1 MVDPRIYRACM
12 VVVAFAVIVF
22 GFSLQR
28 RPAPLSARL
37 APGQFFAS
45 LQSTES
51 TMAARYPRRSPG
63 SPGDQG
69 LAGYMAR
76 QLAGE
81 NASGISG
88 FSVQTDRFKAATP
101 SGPATL
107 ENVIATKPGLGSG
120 TIVVVSDRNA
130 PAVPGR
136 AELYSSAL
144 MLGLAQAL
152 SAETLSRS
160 VTLVSTSGQVGV
172 AGATQLARSLAGQP
186 VDAVIVLGN
195 LAGAV
200 VHGPVVV
207 PWSGTDQLAPPL
219 LVGTLANAVGSQ
231 AGVANVATG
240 LAGQVARMAFPL
252 AITEQ
257 APFAGQGLPAALVS
271 LSGDRPAAGRVALG
285 PAGRPAALG
294 TALLDAVNA
303 LDRGPAVGP
312 PGSYLTLSGQLVPLW
327 AVRLLVLAL
336 ILPVL
341 AVTVDAAARVR
352 RRGHMLTRWL
362 AWVLAG
368 VAPFVIGVLVLLA
381 ARASGALSFTP
392 AGAVAAPTLSGGELT
407 TLILVAAAV
416 AVSFLILRP
425 LFLRLLARSLPEGR
439 RRPESPA
446 ADAAAV
452 ALSTVLCAL
461 SVVVWSANPF
471 AALLLVPALHLW
483 VWLAQPEVRS
493 RRWPVALL
501 LLIGSLPALL
511 ILFYYANAYGLSPL
525 ALVGSLLL
533 LPGGAMSAGAALYW
547 AVAVGCLAS
556 ATILSLRALRAG
568 AVTAATPISVRGP
581 ATYAGPG
588 SLGGTGSALR
598 R

>member
-1 MVDPRIYRACM
+1 MVDPRIYRALM

-45 LQSTES
+45 LQSNES
-51 TMAARYPRRSPG
+51 TMAARYPQRSPG
-63 SPGDQG
+63 SAGDAG
-69 LAGYMAR
+69 LAAYLAR
-76 QLAGE
+76 ALAG
-81 NASGISG
+81 ADGSGISG
-88 FSVQTDRFKAATP
+88 FSVQTQRFTAPTP
-101 SGPATL
+101 AGPRTL

-120 TIVVVSDRNA
+120 TIVVVSDRDA
-130 PAVPGR
+130 PTAPGR
-136 AELYSSAL
+136 TELYSTAV

-172 AGATQLARSLAGQP
+172 AGATHLAQTLSGQP
-186 VDAVIVLGN
+186 VDAVIALGN
-195 LAGAV
+195 LAGEV

-207 PWSGTDQLAPPL
+207 PWSNTDRMAPPL
-219 LVGTLANAVGSQ
+219 LVGTLAHAISSQ
-231 AGVANVATG
+231 AGIANVATG
-240 LAGQVARMAFPL
+240 LAGQVARMAFPF
-252 AITEQ
+252 AVTEQ
-257 APFAGQGLPAALVS
+257 APFAASGLPAVLVS
-271 LSGDRPAAGRVALG
+271 LSGDRPVVGSVALG

-294 TALLDAVNA
+294 TALLNAVNA
-303 LDRGPAVGP
+303 LDRGRAVGS
-312 PGSYLTLSGQLVPLW
+312 PGSYLSLSGQLVPLW

-336 ILPVL
+336 ILPVA
-341 AVTVDAAARVR
+341 AVTLDAAARVR

-368 VAPFVIGVLVLLA
+368 VAPFVIGLLA
-381 ARASGALSFTP
+381 LLLARASGVLSFAP
-392 AGAVAAPTLSGGELT
+392 AGAVAATALSGGNLT
-407 TLILVAAAV
+407 GLLVALVAV
-416 AVSFLILRP
+416 AVSFFILRP
-425 LFLRLLARSLPEGR
+425 VFLRWLARRLPESR

-452 ALSTVLCAL
+452 ALSAVLCVL

-471 AALLLVPALHLW
+471 AALLLIPALHLW

-493 RRWPVALL
+493 RRWAVALL
-501 LLIGSLPALL
+501 LALGSLPALL
-511 ILFYYANAYGLSPL
+511 ILFYYANAYGLSPF
-525 ALVGSLLL
+525 ALIASLVL
-533 LPGGAMSAGAALYW
+533 LPGGAMSLGAALYW
-547 AVAVGCLAS
+547 SVAAGCLAS
-556 ATILSLRALRAG
+556 AGILSVRALRAG
-568 AVTAATPISVRGP
+568 AAVAAVPVSVRGP

>member
-1 MVDPRIYRACM
+1 MVDPRIYRALM
-12 VVVAFAVIVF
+12 VVAAFAVIVF

-37 APGQFFAS
+37 SPGQFFTS
-45 LQSTES
+45 LQATER

-63 SPGDQG
+63 SAGDSG
-69 LAGYMAR
+69 LAAYMA
-76 QLAGE
+76 QALAGGQD
-81 NASGISG
+81 SGISG
-88 FSVQTDRFKAATP
+88 FNVQTQRFSSPTP
-101 SGPATL
+101 AGPRML

-120 TIVVVSDRNA
+120 TLVVVSDRDA
-130 PAVPGR
+130 PTAPGR
-136 AELYSSAL
+136 AELYSSAV

-160 VTLVSTSGQVGV
+160 VMLVSTSGQLGA
-172 AGATQLARSLAGQP
+172 AGARHLAQTLAGQP

-195 LAGAV
+195 LAGAA

-207 PWSGTDQLAPPL
+207 PWSSTDRVAPPL
-219 LVGTLANAVGSQ
+219 LVGTLGNAVDAQ
-231 AGVANVATG
+231 AGIANPETG
-240 LAGQVARMAFPL
+240 LAGQVARMAFPF
-252 AITEQ
+252 AVTEQ
-257 APFAGQGLPAALVS
+257 APFAASGLPAALVS
-271 LSGDRPAAGRVALG
+271 LSGDRSVTGRVALG
-285 PAGRPAALG
+285 PAARPAALG
-294 TALLDAVNA
+294 VALLDAVNA
-303 LDRGPAVGP
+303 LDRGRGVGS
-312 PGSYLTLSGQLVPLW
+312 PGSYLSLSGQLVPLW

-336 ILPVL
+336 ILPVA
-341 AVTVDAAARVR
+341 AVTLDAAARVR
-352 RRGHMLTRWL
+352 RRGHVLTRWL

-368 VAPFVIGVLVLLA
+368 VAPFVIGVLVLLL
-381 ARASGALSFTP
+381 ARASGVLSFAP
-392 AGAVAAPTLSGGELT
+392 AGGVAAATLSGGELT
-407 TLILVAAAV
+407 TLLLVLAAV

-425 LFLRLLARSLPEGR
+425 VCLRLLARRLPDGR

-452 ALSTVLCAL
+452 ALSAILCVLSL
-461 SVVVWSANPF
+461 VIWTTNPF

-493 RRWPVALL
+493 RRWAVALL
-501 LLIGSLPALL
+501 LGLGSLPALL

-525 ALVGSLLL
+525 ALIASLLL
-533 LPGGAMSAGAALYW
+533 LPGGAMSLGAALYW

-556 ATILSLRALRAG
+556 AAILSVRALRAS
-568 AVTAATPISVRGP
+568 AVAATTPVSVRGP
-581 ATYAGPG
+581 ASYAGPG